1 MANKGWVLVQH
12 KSKTFV
18 WEGDH
23 DFITMLPQI
32 GYILGED
39 ELPPLIRIKR
49 DHIAVLVATPWEED
63 DRCLSV
69 QIWRESD
76 CSPLRIDDYLPMQ
89 RPGKFRQAH
98 LSRKL
103 EQEEK
108 S

>member
-18 WEGDH
+18 WKGDS
-23 DFITMLPQI
+23 DFAAILPQI
-32 GYILGED
+32 GYRLADD
-39 ELPPLIRIKR
+39 ELPWWVNAKSGCV
-49 DHIAVLVATPWEED
+49 AVLVATPWEED
-63 DRCLSV
+63 DNCLTV